1 LTLLIGILVIVLLV
15 QGILSLAQ
23 GVRFARFVRHSLEAP
38 AAGSTPRASII
49 APIKGLESGL
59 QDNIKLLFS
68 QNYPIYE
75 IIFVIA
81 EFDDPARR
89 VIEEAIADNPSQQAR
104 LIIAGAAAGRGQ
116 KVNNLLHGVARSD
129 PGSEILVFVDSDA
142 SVSSDWLRALVAAL
156 GEPAVGAST
165 GYRWYLPATGGFWS
179 KLVSAWN
186 GAIATTLGNHGRNFA
201 WGGSTAIRRDTFDR
215 IEVARHWD
223 NALSDDYALTRAVQ
237 QAGLRITF
245 VPRCLALTREDF
257 GLRSALEFTRRQ
269 VTIARVYKRSA
280 WAAGMITQ
288 SLFVAGFFGGI
299 VWAICTVIV
308 ASPSW
313 GLLVANTGASAADSS
328 SGFRLRAALIAALLV
343 IYVLGCLKGWL
354 RLRTAGIML
363 PRASSEL
370 RRTRIMFYLLWPVVS
385 LMFLYDFLA
394 SAATRKITWRG
405 ISYEMR
411 SPTET
416 VIIDP
421 NEN

>member
-1 LTLLIGILVIVLLV
+1 
-15 QGILSLAQ
+15 
-23 GVRFARFVRHSLEAP
+23 
-38 AAGSTPRASII
+38 
-49 APIKGLESGL
+49 
-59 QDNIKLLFS
+59 
-68 QNYPIYE
+68 
-75 IIFVIA
+75 
-81 EFDDPARR
+81 
-89 VIEEAIADNPSQQAR
+89 
-104 LIIAGAAAGRGQ
+104 
-116 KVNNLLHGVARSD
+116 
-129 PGSEILVFVDSDA
+129 
-142 SVSSDWLRALVAAL
+142 
-156 GEPAVGAST
+156 
-165 GYRWYLPATGGFWS
+165 
-179 KLVSAWN
+179 
-186 GAIATTLGNHGRNFA
+186 
-201 WGGSTAIRRDTFDR
+201 
-215 IEVARHWD
+215 
-223 NALSDDYALTRAVQ
+223 
-237 QAGLRITF
+237 
-245 VPRCLALTREDF
+245 
-257 GLRSALEFTRRQ
+257 
-269 VTIARVYKRSA
+269 
-280 WAAGMITQ
+280 MITQ